1 MTGRR
6 GPRVG
11 YWGRANLG
19 AFGEVGRF
27 LVFEAQIRRRIPGAE
42 VHAYAPLGPRVP
54 GAAVA
59 GFGIGDLGEWS
70 GRRAA
75 ELAETLDCVVV
86 GGEEPIPTTDAAAS
100 AGYGSLADAVR
111 RTRPS
116 SFFLEG
122 VGPELAGRCPTAWDA
137 VRIGGN
143 LGVSGGRRL
152 RAAVGSH
159 PYLSVRDAASKDR
172 LTRAGIE
179 NVVLVPDPLLL
190 LPDVF
195 PRSVLARRLE
205 FVRQMDWFPREG
217 AGPPLVLQGSG
228 SSTKFAEATADSIAE
243 ALEKTGAS
251 LVLLEL
257 DPDSGEGE
265 FLDAVARA
273 MGSPVRRVPAE
284 ASFLDRLTVLAHA
297 RLFLGSS
304 PGGRTAAAAFGAPSR
319 ELEGGAPDAASIERL
334 LNSARTPQDPP
345 REVAIRLAEHFDALA
360 RVAERAWTTRL
371 EESPDSVAKL
381 AISLAESERR
391 LDAWRTAHEA
401 RSREVLEGRL
411 RMAALLEASKSDVDV
426 HFQRLLEEL
435 ARVRA
440 EQQAFYADAE
450 RVSKDAAATREAL
463 RAARADV
470 ESTRLA
476 QEAAEARASRADDE
490 IARLRNDHERI
501 ESALAQSRETIH
513 ALGVEIERARDEA
526 ALAKT
531 EGERRGER
539 AGNEIAE
546 LRGDLDRAQ
555 AKLEVLRGEEAEL
568 RTTQT
573 LLFNELAEARAE
585 LGRSAREAD
594 PS

>member
-11 YWGRANLG
+11 YWGRMNLG
-19 AFGEVGRF
+19 AFGEVARF

-42 VHAYAPLGPRVP
+42 VHAYAPLGPRAP
-54 GAAVA
+54 GAAAA
-59 GFGIGDLGEWS
+59 GFGIGELGEWS
-70 GRRAA
+70 GRRAG

-86 GGEEPIPTTDAAAS
+86 GGEEALPTTDVAAS
-100 AGYGSLADAVR
+100 AGYGALIDAVR

-122 VGPELAGRCPTAWDA
+122 VGAELTGRCPTAWDA

-143 LGVSGGRRL
+143 VGASGGRRL

-159 PYLSVRDAASKDR
+159 SYLSVRDAGSQDR

-179 NVVLVPDPLLL
+179 NVALVPDPLLL
-190 LPDVF
+190 LPQLF
-195 PRSVLARRLE
+195 PGRVLARRLE
-205 FVRQMDWFPREG
+205 FVRQMDWFPRDG
-217 AGPPLVLQGSG
+217 AGPPLILQGSG
-228 SSTKFAEATADSIAE
+228 SSTKFAEATVDSIAR
-243 ALEKTGAS
+243 ALEKTRAS

-257 DPDSGEGE
+257 DSDSGEGE

-273 MGSPVRRVPAE
+273 MGSPVSRVPAE

-297 RLFLGSS
+297 RAFLGSS
-304 PGGRTAAAAFGAPSR
+304 PSGRTAAAAFGAPSH
-319 ELEGGAPDAASIERL
+319 ELGDGAPDAASIERL
-334 LNSARTPQDPP
+334 LSAPRTPQDLPP
-345 REVAIRLAEHFDALA
+345 EVATRLADHFDALA
-360 RVAERAWTTRL
+360 RVAEQAWTTRL

-381 AISLAESERR
+381 AIELAESERR

-401 RSREVLEGRL
+401 RSREVVEGRL

-426 HFQRLLEEL
+426 HFQQLLEEL

-440 EQQAFYADAE
+440 EQQAFYAEAE
-450 RVSKDAAATREAL
+450 KVSKDAAALREAL
-463 RAARADV
+463 LAARTDL

-476 QEAAEARASRADDE
+476 QQDAEARAFRGE
-490 IARLRNDHERI
+490 
-501 ESALAQSRETIH
+501 
-513 ALGVEIERARDEA
+513 VEIERARDET
-526 ALAKT
+526 ALVKR
-531 EGERRGER
+531 EEERRGER
-539 AGNEIAE
+539 ARTEIAE
-546 LRGDLDRAQ
+546 LRVDLDRAQ
-555 AKLEVLRGEEAEL
+555 AKLEVLRIEEAEL

-573 LLFNELAEARAE
+573 LLFAELAEARAE
-585 LGRSAREAD
+585 LGRPAREPE